1 MSDVEHLFMCL
12 LAICMSSLEKCLLSY
27 LFLTKGKIL
36 ERFFLTEMSFLFI
49 IWDQPFWHILV
60 TDLETQLFA
69 LQLVIQIIM
78 QTSQLHGP
86 GRTPT
91 EAKQW
96 ALVTLAAWKLN
107 DDPWQGCQALW
118 TGSVDA
124 ATQQFLD
131 ITQKPGSHRRR
142 ASQSILKDINSEYSL
157 EGLIL
162 KLKLQSFGH
171 LMWQANSLEKT
182 LMLGK
187 IEGKK
192 RRGWQR
198 MR

>member
-91 EAKQW
+91 EAKQ
-96 ALVTLAAWKLN
+96 
-107 DDPWQGCQALW
+107 
-118 TGSVDA
+118 
-124 ATQQFLD
+124 
-131 ITQKPGSHRRR
+131 
-142 ASQSILKDINSEYSL
+142 
-157 EGLIL
+157 
-162 KLKLQSFGH
+162 
-171 LMWQANSLEKT
+171 
-182 LMLGK
+182 
-187 IEGKK
+187 
-192 RRGWQR
+192 
-198 MR
+198 